1 MSETESAPT
10 PPAPQAPAAQPAT
23 GDAVA
28 TQPSI
33 AQAAPADT
41 AAELI
46 DIEQFFKVK
55 FRVGQVVA
63 AERVEKSKK
72 LLKLQVD
79 LGPELGQRQI
89 LSGISQFYTP
99 EQMLGKKIVVVA
111 NLKPAKMMGL
121 ESHGMLLAASTPD
134 HSALTIIS
142 PGEEIPLG
150 SAVS

>member
-1 MSETESAPT
+1 MSETENAPT
-10 PPAPQAPAAQPAT
+10 PPTPNPSAAAE
-23 GDAVA
+23 
-28 TQPSI
+28 
-33 AQAAPADT
+33 QAAPA
-41 AAELI
+41 AAPAAAAPIVPELI
-46 DIEQFFKVK
+46 DIDHFAKVK

-63 AERVEKSKK
+63 AEKVEKSKK

-99 EQMLGKKIVVVA
+99 EQMVGKKIVVVA
-111 NLKPAKMMGL
+111 NLKPAKLMGL

-134 HSALTIIS
+134 HSALTIVS
-142 PGEEIPLG
+142 PSEEIPIG